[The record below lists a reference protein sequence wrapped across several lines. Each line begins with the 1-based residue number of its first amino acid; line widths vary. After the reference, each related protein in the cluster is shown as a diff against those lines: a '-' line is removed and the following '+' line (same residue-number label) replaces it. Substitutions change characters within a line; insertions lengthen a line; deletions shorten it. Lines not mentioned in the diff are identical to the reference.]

1 MREYT
6 ESEPAQSSRILGAT
20 WKHLSYWTHF
30 IILLLHRSKRVSS
43 LKSYKK
49 RLGHGQWRS
58 PRLVYYN
65 SSHHYFR
72 QHQAPDETDRPH
84 FSLRTKQRGADEFLR
99 KQRQRLRLSD
109 FFRPTWEDLVGLRVI
124 SVNLISL
131 GLMHKSFTC
140 WFIYSE
146 MACEDNL

>member
-1 MREYT
+1 MWQT
-6 ESEPAQSSRILGAT
+6 
-20 WKHLSYWTHF
+20 
-30 IILLLHRSKRVSS
+30 
-43 LKSYKK
+43 K
-49 RLGHGQWRS
+49 RLYWPQGFLPKYPPLHWWRRIVHIS
-58 PRLVYYN
+58 HYGPVR
-65 SSHHYFR
+65 SHHVV
-72 QHQAPDETDRPH
+72 
-84 FSLRTKQRGADEFLR
+84 GASNEFLR